1 MESDII
7 LKVFLAA
14 LLGGI
19 IGLERELANKE
30 AGLRTN
36 ILIAIGSSLIT
47 ILSFKFAKG
56 VAGADPARL
65 AAQIV
70 SGIGFLGAGAIIQ
83 SRFAIHGLTTAATIW
98 AVAAI
103 GIAAGSGMYLL
114 SFLVTILTLIV
125 LSIFKV
131 ISKHIDKHRKHF
143 AYVIKIKDKASLIHE
158 VKKIIIDLNLKY
170 ISADLKKTKNG
181 FEIEV
186 LMTASELK
194 NKRFIES
201 VLQIEGVDELISES
215 L

>member
-1 MESDII
+1 MEIDVI
-7 LKVFLAA
+7 LKIFLAA
-14 LLGGI
+14 MLGGI

-47 ILSFKFAKG
+47 ILSYKFAHG
-56 VAGADPARL
+56 VVGADPARL
-65 AAQIV
+65 SAQIV

-83 SRFAIHGLTTAATIW
+83 SRFAVHGLTTAATIW

-103 GIAAGSGMYLL
+103 GIATGSGLYLL

-125 LSIFKV
+125 LSIFKI

-158 VKKIIIDLNLKY
+158 IKKVIIDLNLKY
-170 ISADLKKTKNG
+170 IAADIKKGKNG
-181 FEIEV
+181 FDIEV
-186 LMTASELK
+186 LITASELK
-194 NKRFIES
+194 NKKFIEA
-201 VLQIEGVDELISES
+201 VLQMDGVEELISES